1 MNTNNSCGLPWD
13 TGYANACQICGIPVD
28 ANNFD
33 VADIKAAPQ
42 QPGEEVEVAKYA
54 LTPQYCGILL
64 YFAQYVEPVID
75 VIPAA
80 PQNREI
86 FRTPGYEWVI
96 LCNNQPRHPYLPTRL
111 ILNPWG
117 YNAFPIH
124 LRLEEGCVLRFVVRK
139 VLPPAGEQEIP
150 LAFVGG
156 RLLGRY
162 WYNTIYGGAPHR
174 L

>member
-1 MNTNNSCGLPWD
+1 MNTGNFCGLPWD
-13 TGYANACQICGIPVD
+13 TGFSNVCQICGIPVD

-42 QPGEEVEVAKYA
+42 QLGEEVELVKFA
-54 LTPQYCGILL
+54 LHHQYCGVLL
-64 YFAQYVEPVID
+64 YFSQYVDPVT
-75 VIPAA
+75 
-80 PQNREI
+80 PQPREI
-86 FRTPGYEWVI
+86 VKTPGYEWVI
-96 LCNNQPRHPYLPTRL
+96 LCNNQPRDPYLPTRL

-117 YNAFPIH
+117 YNALPVH
-124 LRLEEGCVLRFVVRK
+124 LRLEEGCLVRFVVRK
-139 VLPPAGEQEIP
+139 VVPPAGEPEIP